1 MLATRSLS
9 LRLAAALLLIP
20 LGLSSCATPPGTK
33 SPPQSLETKAGEEI
47 QSEILSNFHVY
58 TESDVNSYVS
68 RVGQKISRFA
78 KRQKLSYEFTIL
90 YDDRIYA
97 SSAPGGKVFLTTGL
111 LAYLENE
118 AELAGVLAHEIG
130 ELQYLDPALSA
141 PKRMANRVQQGSA
154 LAAPFFGGIGV
165 LAFLGI
171 SGITAATTM
180 EKPKQKRVCEADK
193 LALSYM
199 VQAGYDPQG
208 WLDFLYRLIDT
219 PEKSTY
225 LIMDYYWGRP
235 ISVERIRRLKAV
247 FRRLSLE
254 GESFSTNRTV
264 YLETMKP
271 VSELY
276 KQ

>member
-1 MLATRSLS
+1 MPVTRPLLFRLS
-9 LRLAAALLLIP
+9 AALLSIA
-20 LGLSSCATPPGTK
+20 LGLSSCATPPDGKNT
-33 SPPQSLETKAGEEI
+33 PQNLETKAGEDI
-47 QSEILSNFHVY
+47 QSEILSSFHVY
-58 TESDVNSYVS
+58 TESDVNGYVS
-68 RVGQKISRFA
+68 RVGQKISQYA
-78 KRQKLSYEFTIL
+78 KRQKLAYEFTIL

-130 ELQYLDPALSA
+130 ELQYLDPELSA
-141 PKRMANRVQQGSA
+141 PKRMAGKIQQGSA
-154 LAAPFFGGIGV
+154 LVAPFFGSIGA

-171 SGITAATTM
+171 TGATAAATL
-180 EKPKQKRVCEADK
+180 EKPKEKRVYDADK
-193 LALSYM
+193 LALGYM
-199 VQAGYDPQG
+199 MQAGYDPQG
-208 WLDFLYRLIDT
+208 WLDVLYRLIDT

-235 ISVERIRRLKAV
+235 INVERIRRLKSA
-247 FRRLSLE
+247 FRRLSLD
-254 GESFSTNRTV
+254 GESFSTNRKV

-276 KQ
+276 RQ